1 MSNHCASCGKAD
13 ANLKACTACKLVKY
27 CGVECQ
33 VTHRPAHKKACKKKV
48 RELSKKGQ
56 VIEAVAPI
64 VMDNGLREMPGYK
77 FTVNLSDPDF
87 SIRIEVCKTLVGV
100 SILPREK
107 WYKNFNLA
115 ELTNPTLDDK
125 K

>member
-1 MSNHCASCGKAD
+1 MEEIKAVCTSLLKRILPNSPAIMSKQGKEITF
-13 ANLKACTACKLVKY
+13 K
-27 CGVECQ
+27 VEIKMRLCS
-33 VTHRPAHKKACKKKV
+33 H
-48 RELSKKGQ
+48 LKKGH

-87 SIRIEVCKTLVGV
+87 WIRIEVCKTLVGV
-100 SILPREK
+100 SILPREE